1 LNANGKEITKII
13 QGDKNVLD
21 AVLRF
26 ISTAD
31 TRIDAYVDQ
40 TRPALATDIE
50 QIRSLVLN
58 SQNKGVRLRYITKI
72 TPNIFTTANSFLVLL
87 MSTL

>member
-1 LNANGKEITKII
+1 LNANGKGITKII

-21 AVLRF
+21 AV
-26 ISTAD
+26 STAD
-31 TRIDAYVDQ
+31 TRIDACVDQ

-58 SQNKGVRLRYITKI
+58 SQNKGVRLRYITEI
-72 TPNIFTTANSFLVLL
+72 TPNIFTTANNFLVLL
-87 MSTL
+87 MSRL

>member
-1 LNANGKEITKII
+1 LNANGKGITKII

-21 AVLRF
+21 AV
-26 ISTAD
+26 STAD
-31 TRIDAYVDQ
+31 TRIDACVDQ

-58 SQNKGVRLRYITKI
+58 FQNKGVRLRYITEI
-72 TPNIFTTANSFLVLL
+72 TPNIFTTANNFLVLL
-87 MSTL
+87 MSRL